1 MFEHLTTESRNPASE
16 DLDGLTPIEIV
27 RLINSED
34 SKVAAAV
41 SAEADSIARGI
52 EAIAERLGN
61 GGRLIYIGAGTSGR
75 LGVLDAAECPPTFN
89 SPPAQVVGVIAGGTK
104 ALTTSVEGAEDRHDL
119 AVADLKAVKWA
130 AGDVL
135 GGIATSGRTPYVIGS
150 LEHARSVGAFTIGL
164 SCNRDSKI
172 STLCDITIT
181 PVVGPEILSGSTRMK
196 AGTAT
201 KMVLNMLSTGAM
213 IRLGKTFGNLMVD
226 VRASNSKLADR
237 ARRIVRA
244 ITNLSDQ
251 ESEQLL
257 RDCRGEVKTA
267 IVSHYT
273 GYTFDQAHDLLANS
287 GGHLRAALKQLI
299 TKSNGNSDSTP

>member
-34 SKVAAAV
+34 AKVSSAV
-41 SAEADSIARGI
+41 GAEADSIARAI
-52 EAIAERLGN
+52 EAICERLAA

-89 SPPAQVVGVIAGGTK
+89 SPPTQVVGVIAGGNK
-104 ALTTSVEGAEDRHDL
+104 ALTSAVEGAEDSNDL
-119 AVADLKAVKWA
+119 AAEDLKAVNLTA
-130 AGDVL
+130 ADVL
-135 GGIATSGRTPYVIGS
+135 VGIATSGRTPYVIGS
-150 LEHARSVGAFTIGL
+150 LKYARSLGVFTIGL
-164 SCNRDSKI
+164 VCNRDSQI
-172 STLCDITIT
+172 STLCDITIA
-181 PVVGPEILSGSTRMK
+181 PIVGPEILSGSTRMK

-226 VRASNSKLADR
+226 VRASNTKLADR
-237 ARRIVRA
+237 ARRIVKA

-257 RDCRGEVKTA
+257 RECRGEVKTA

-273 GYTFDQAHDLLANS
+273 GYSFDQAHDLLASS
-287 GGHLRAALKQLI
+287 GGHLRAALQRLR
-299 TKSNGNSDSTP
+299 TKTNGDAKSP